1 MTMTHELSK
10 PKKQQP
16 KVDNNFRTR
25 GQVADISADDAQEA
39 VEIETER
46 AMDSITIPIPK
57 TPAVTLE
64 VPVSAS
70 SDSGYQGYSKVR
82 QLSIVLTDKQFQ
94 GLQLGFNGTWNM
106 RMKLANGEAIK
117 TKHDFVRWILEQLA
131 DGGADALELQRAA

>member
-16 KVDNNFRTR
+16 KVDNFRTSR
-25 GQVADISADDAQEA
+25 GQVADISADDA